1 MRDRMIRGLQV
12 YAWDRLAR
20 ALSLA
25 CLQAALWQGA
35 LSTRKTYFRG
45 RAHFCKVHTLWQC
58 GCGLHLNLWSLRN
71 PLLQVAEK
79 VAAVLEYAC
88 HNAVEPFLEP
98 VLELSHTIVQRD
110 VAEIEA
116 GGRSGG
122 ALTSVFLDQ
131 VRALAAAAAAAYLC
145 ANPNMLQD
153 ASWARCSAVA
163 QC

>member
-1 MRDRMIRGLQV
+1 MARGTLNMQ
-12 YAWDRLAR
+12 DTIQGTS
-20 ALSLA
+20 ALP
-25 CLQAALWQGA
+25 Q
-35 LSTRKTYFRG
+35 R
-45 RAHFCKVHTLWQC
+45 
-58 GCGLHLNLWSLRN
+58 GCGLHLKLWSLRT

-131 VRALAAAAAAAYLC
+131 VRALAAAAAAYLC
-145 ANPNMLQD
+145 DITNMLQD
-153 ASWARCSAVA
+153 ARLLQLGALQRRCEMLS
-163 QC
+163 CF

>member
-1 MRDRMIRGLQV
+1 MHDGMIRGMKGL
-12 YAWDRLAR
+12 AWDRLAG
-20 ALSLA
+20 ALALA
-25 CLQAALWQGA
+25 CLQAAPAAWGTVNMHGMA
-35 LSTRKTYFRG
+35 LRTSIVLPS
-45 RAHFCKVHTLWQC
+45 AHPVATFS
-58 GCGLHLNLWSLRN
+58 GLSLKLWSLRT

-131 VRALAAAAAAAYLC
+131 VRALAAAAA
-145 ANPNMLQD
+145 
-153 ASWARCSAVA
+153 
-163 QC
+163 